1 MVGLCPVKAM
11 SPRARAHAFCTQK
24 INSVSQRRTMA
35 GQAMVLGLVMLL
47 VLCVGVIVLFDTGQ
61 TVNKKIELVNAADA
75 AAYSVAV
82 QEARALNYA
91 AYANRARVANEVA
104 IAQVIGLYSWM
115 NQFHTTSIVLEKVM
129 SVLAK
134 IPYVGPIFQALSSVF
149 KAIGQALKGIRRAYH
164 GVAQAAVTALDML
177 NGALATSSRAILVG
191 VARID
196 GILVARDIVKR
207 NSADAA
213 LSAVGTGVLGAQLLS
228 ANNSFLQSYRI
239 PRSRAGGGSAGSAQD
254 RKGADRFRNVVMQS
268 RDPFSWSRSDH
279 DLNLFLIK
287 FNQSGGTDMVD
298 YDRWV
303 AADAMGLEISLPW
316 PLDDINIPLGW
327 GGAQAVERYNQ
338 QRFMS
343 GFGNGSGWVSEFNN
357 NRRYRPYGD
366 IRRENRA
373 ASSIIDSDPNVRL
386 DNGQKKGAYFTGYQ
400 GLRDYADVKSGQGL
414 RPYTEPGSRANPAS
428 NTGPIFTVHVET
440 DVAKARTSAAIDG
453 IGGPAGSPMALED
466 KAAGGKISAYAS
478 GQVYF
483 NRPPNYALF
492 KRGDNRL
499 EVGNLFSPYWQARL
513 TDTPNSVEALL
524 GITRL

>member
-1 MVGLCPVKAM
+1 
-11 SPRARAHAFCTQK
+11 
-24 INSVSQRRTMA
+24 MA

-61 TVNKKIELVNAADA
+61 TVNKKVELVNAADA

-82 QEARALNYA
+82 QQARALNFA
-91 AYANRARVANEVA
+91 AYSNRARVANEVA
-104 IAQVIGLYSWM
+104 VAQVIGLYSWM
-115 NQFHTTSIVLEKVM
+115 NQFHTTTIVLEKVM

-134 IPYVGPIFQALSSVF
+134 IPYVGPIFQALSSIF
-149 KAIGQALKGIRRAYH
+149 KAIGQTLKGIRRAYH
-164 GVAQAAVTALDML
+164 GLAQVTVTALDAL
-177 NGALATSSRAILVG
+177 NGTLATASRSILEAVG
-191 VARID
+191 RVD

-213 LSAVGTGVLGAQLLS
+213 LSAVGAGVLTSQLVT
-228 ANNSFLQSYRI
+228 ANSNFLQSYRI
-239 PRSRAGGGSAGSAQD
+239 PRSRGGGAGGSAQD
-254 RKGADRFRNVVMQS
+254 RRGADRFRNVVMQS

-303 AADAMGLEISLPW
+303 AADAMGLEVNLPW
-316 PLDDINIPLGW
+316 PLKDINIPLGW
-327 GGAQAVERYNQ
+327 GGAQAVQRYQQ
-338 QRFMS
+338 QRFMP
-343 GFGNGSGWVSEFNN
+343 GFANGSGWVSEFNN
-357 NRRYRPYGD
+357 NRRYRPYGN
-366 IRRENRA
+366 IRGENRA
-373 ASSIIDSDPNVRL
+373 ASSMIDSDPNVSL
-386 DNGQKKGAYFTGYQ
+386 DNGKKRDAYFTGYQ
-400 GLRDYADVKSGQGL
+400 GLRDYDDVKSGQGL
-414 RPYTEPGSRANPAS
+414 RPYTEPGSRADPAK

-453 IGGPAGSPMALED
+453 IGGPAGSPMAMED

-513 TDTPNSVEALL
+513 IDTPDSVEVLL

>member
-1 MVGLCPVKAM
+1 
-11 SPRARAHAFCTQK
+11 
-24 INSVSQRRTMA
+24 
-35 GQAMVLGLVMLL
+35 MVLGLVMLL

-61 TVNKKIELVNAADA
+61 TVNKKVELVNAADA

-82 QEARALNYA
+82 QQARALNFA
-91 AYANRARVANEVA
+91 AYSNRARVANEVA
-104 IAQVIGLYSWM
+104 IAQVIGLYSWT
-115 NQFHTTSIVLEKVM
+115 NQFHTTTIVLEKVM

-149 KAIGQALKGIRRAYH
+149 KAIGQTLKGIRRAYH
-164 GVAQAAVTALDML
+164 GLAQAAVTALDTL
-177 NGALATSSRAILVG
+177 NGALATASRTILDYVAGADG
-191 VARID
+191 V
-196 GILVARDIVKR
+196 LVARDVIRR
-207 NSADAA
+207 NSPDAT
-213 LSAVGTGVLGAQLLS
+213 LSAVGAGVLGSQLFS
-228 ANNSFLQSYRI
+228 ANNNFLQSYRI
-239 PRSRAGGGSAGSAQD
+239 PRSRGGGSARD
-254 RKGADRFRNVVMQS
+254 RQGADRFRNVVMQS

-303 AADAMGLEISLPW
+303 AADAMGLEVSLPW
-316 PLDDINIPLGW
+316 PLDDFDIPLGW
-327 GGAQAVERYNQ
+327 GGAQAVERYQQ
-338 QRFMS
+338 QRFMP
-343 GFGNGSGWVSEFNN
+343 GIGNGSGWVSPFNN
-357 NRRYRPYGD
+357 NRRYRPYGN
-366 IRRENRA
+366 IRGENRI
-373 ASSIIDSDPNVRL
+373 ASSFIDGDPNVGL
-386 DNGQKKGAYFTGYQ
+386 DGGKKKGAYFTGYN
-400 GLRDYADVKSGQGL
+400 GLRDYDDVKPGQAL
-414 RPYTEPGSRANPAS
+414 RPYTEPGSRADPAK

-453 IGGPAGSPMALED
+453 IGGPAGSPMAMED

-492 KRGDNRL
+492 RRGDNRL

-513 TDTPNSVEALL
+513 TDTPDSVEVLL